1 MTAGAFR
8 PGHDHVNTG
17 PGPNDGLD
25 NIAATAQAT
34 VIDYK
39 EDVIVTV
46 KDVARRAGVS
56 VASVSRA
63 LNGLPGVSDSVV
75 QRVQE
80 AADELRYRP
89 NAVARSLRTDASR
102 TLGLVI
108 SDVTNSFFVELARA
122 IEDEAAKLGF
132 SLILCNSD
140 EDPAKEGHYLDVL
153 HDQRIDGLL
162 LSPARAMTPQIR
174 RMREFGTPIVLLDR
188 NLRGSRLPCAGVDGA
203 SAIAD
208 LVRHLAAQG
217 YRRAG
222 VIGGPVE
229 VSNGHQRLLDFT
241 AEAQDRQ
248 IEVAPEHR
256 HTGNFEVDGGRAA
269 MALILDTPDPPEVV
283 FATNNSMALGALQVM
298 HDRGITP
305 GRDIGFASFDD
316 VPWFSL
322 MSPSITAIEQPIA
335 ELGANAASMI
345 TGLIGGQQVRSR
357 TVRAHLT
364 PRQSTLR
371 DHA

>member
-1 MTAGAFR
+1 MR
-8 PGHDHVNTG
+8 QSLP
-17 PGPNDGLD
+17 
-25 NIAATAQAT
+25 
-34 VIDYK
+34 VIDYE

-46 KDVARRAGVS
+46 KDVAQRAGVS

-63 LNGLPGVSDSVV
+63 LNGLPGVSESVV
-75 QRVQE
+75 RRVKE
-80 AADELRYRP
+80 AADELHYRP
-89 NAVARSLRTDASR
+89 NAVARSLRTEASR
-102 TLGLVI
+102 ALGLVI
-108 SDVTNSFFVELARA
+108 SDVTNSFFVELART

-188 NLRGSRLPCAGVDGA
+188 NLRGSGLPCAGVDGR

-208 LVRHLAAQG
+208 LAEHLAEQG
-217 YRRAG
+217 YRSAG

-229 VSNGHQRLLDFT
+229 VSNGHQRLLDFAT
-241 AEAQDRQ
+241 EAGNRG
-248 IEVAPEHR
+248 IAVAPEHR

-269 MALILDTPDPPEVV
+269 MSLILDTPSPPQVV
-283 FATNNSMALGALQVM
+283 FATNNLMALGALQVLHEQGVAVGTDM
-298 HDRGITP
+298 
-305 GRDIGFASFDD
+305 GFVSFDD

-322 MSPSITAIEQPIA
+322 MTPSITAIEQPIA
-335 ELGANAASMI
+335 ALGANAASMI
-345 TGLIGGQQVRSR
+345 TGLIAGQRVRSR

-364 PRQSTLR
+364 PRQSTMR
-371 DHA
+371 GHA

>member
-1 MTAGAFR
+1 MR
-8 PGHDHVNTG
+8 QSLP
-17 PGPNDGLD
+17 
-25 NIAATAQAT
+25 
-34 VIDYK
+34 VIDYE
-39 EDVIVTV
+39 EDAIVTV
-46 KDVARRAGVS
+46 KDVAQRAGVS

-63 LNGLPGVSDSVV
+63 LNGLPGVSESVV
-75 QRVQE
+75 RRVKE
-80 AADELRYRP
+80 AADELHYRP
-89 NAVARSLRTDASR
+89 NAVARSLRTEASR
-102 TLGLVI
+102 ALGLVI
-108 SDVTNSFFVELARA
+108 SDVTNSFFVELART

-188 NLRGSRLPCAGVDGA
+188 NLRGSGLPCAGVDGR

-208 LVRHLAAQG
+208 LAEHLAEQG
-217 YRRAG
+217 YRSAG

-229 VSNGHQRLLDFT
+229 VSNGHQRLLDFAT
-241 AEAQDRQ
+241 EAGNRG
-248 IEVAPEHR
+248 IAVAPEHR

-269 MALILDTPDPPEVV
+269 MSLILDTPSPPQVV
-283 FATNNSMALGALQVM
+283 FATNNLMALGALQVLHEQGVAVGTDM
-298 HDRGITP
+298 
-305 GRDIGFASFDD
+305 GFVSFDD

-322 MSPSITAIEQPIA
+322 MTPSITAIEQPIA
-335 ELGANAASMI
+335 ALGANAASMI
-345 TGLIGGQQVRSR
+345 TGLIGGQRVRSR

-364 PRQSTLR
+364 PRQSTMR
-371 DHA
+371 GHA